1 MIWFGFNAPQCLGLL
16 VASLVVLYSVL
27 WFPIHL
33 RLLPCSVCLEI
44 ILMLG
49 TKVWLV
55 SNRFVVAQ
63 PGLSHFFNILPVRV
77 SSSAQSGLSS
87 QMGWDSHHEI
97 LPTPAN
103 WYTNKPQ
110 PAERAQLGIF
120 SPRSHFSSRHPG
132 LWRGQLDTRT
142 GKIFNK
148 CEWRGRGPGNWSLS
162 RLKRGAGPR
171 LETEW
176 QVTILTPGW

>member
-1 MIWFGFNAPQCLGLL
+1 M
-16 VASLVVLYSVL
+16 ASLVVLYSVL

-87 QMGWDSHHEI
+87 QMG
-97 LPTPAN
+97 
-103 WYTNKPQ
+103 
-110 PAERAQLGIF
+110 
-120 SPRSHFSSRHPG
+120 
-132 LWRGQLDTRT
+132 
-142 GKIFNK
+142 
-148 CEWRGRGPGNWSLS
+148 
-162 RLKRGAGPR
+162 
-171 LETEW
+171 
-176 QVTILTPGW
+176 